1 MQSYYVCYIILA
13 VATVAALF
21 TLPPLVRCWH
31 YQYAFDVEHNISSQK
46 SKFKKA
52 LEAFL
57 VTLGL
62 APIAAYIAACS
73 LFFIVLIV
81 NTLLR

>member
-1 MQSYYVCYIILA
+1 MQYAYVCYFILA

-52 LEAFL
+52 LEAFFE
-57 VTLGL
+57 TLGL

-73 LFFIVLIV
+73 LFLIILILK
-81 NTLLR
+81 NL